1 MNLYV
6 QIRWIESADT
16 LDQKLK
22 GVVGDTLVSAGV
34 VAYQGAFTSKYRKD
48 LTLSWVNLCNYNSI
62 PISSGYDFIKDM
74 ATANQVDKSVLLR
87 ISFHVVFMVF
97 NYFCVRKW
105 SIFKHIL
112 RRY

>member
-1 MNLYV
+1 MINLYF

-48 LTLSWVNLCNYNSI
+48 LTLSWVNLCNFNSI

-74 ATANQVDKSVLLR
+74 TTANQVNKIVILR
-87 ISFHVVFMVF
+87 IFS
-97 NYFCVRKW
+97 
-105 SIFKHIL
+105 HIINGI
-112 RRY
+112 